1 MIYLT
6 MFKIADTILSIT
18 IVLAMISYW
27 LNDEN
32 KLVNKLNEIFMLLT
46 IASAFLTVWMWVF
59 NI

>member
-6 MFKIADTILSIT
+6 MFKIASVILAITIL
-18 IVLAMISYW
+18 LAISSYL

-32 KLVNKLNEIFMLLT
+32 ELVNRLNEIFLLLT
-46 IASAFLTVWMWVF
+46 IASAFLTAWMWVF

>member
-46 IASAFLTVWMWVF
+46 ITSAFLTVWMWVF

>member
-1 MIYLT
+1 

>member
-6 MFKIADTILSIT
+6 MFKIASTILAIT
-18 IVLAMISYW
+18 ILLAVISYL

-32 KLVNKLNEIFMLLT
+32 ELVNKLNEVFILLT
-46 IASAFLTVWMWVF
+46 IASAFLTAWMWVF

>member
-46 IASAFLTVWMWVF
+46 IASAFLTVWTWVF

>member
-46 IASAFLTVWMWVF
+46 IASAFLTAWMWVF